1 MARIAW
7 RPSFALCTA
16 AFGTWLCSAAAFAA
30 DTAAAQVDQSA
41 VQQKVDDIRKA
52 IQNDRDS
59 GSARMVPAQQVLD
72 LCKINPN
79 LPQCASS
86 SH

>member
-7 RPSFALCTA
+7 RSSLALCMA
-16 AFGTWLCSAAAFAA
+16 LAVGLRSAAALAA
-30 DTAAAQVDQSA
+30 DAASSQVDQSA

-59 GSARMVPAQQVLD
+59 ASTRMVPAQQPLD
-72 LCKINPN
+72 LCKINPK
-79 LPQCASS
+79 LPQCVSS